1 MNKLTLAEAAKII
14 HETLSHYK
22 KENNNPIIINWDQA
36 SPEKKQSTI
45 DGIKYHLLNPTASAK
60 DSHDSWMNQKIANG
74 WVYGETKDPIKKTHP
89 KLVPY
94 DKLDDNTK
102 SLDHIFSGLVNS
114 LRDHIDP
121 ITSDNQDTDT
131 ENSESQETEI
141 TIFGIIEDLSELN
154 NLKDCDK
161 EDHIQL
167 EAKFNTNGKCRVRKT
182 TKGNEV
188 NYIFT
193 IKTKTIANG
202 SLSTNIEYSIPVD
215 EAFFDG
221 FFKIADIKLVKT
233 RYNIV
238 SENSNLAIKKKE
250 LDTSV
255 IVEEASLPEILFEL
269 DVFTNSDG
277 SLNKLCKIDIELD
290 ALFDY
295 LEEKYPNLKKTDI
308 KVSLAEL
315 PVTVTNSFIAS
326 QATDEQKKML
336 NSLFKGIFNHN
347 VVVTK

>member
-1 MNKLTLAEAAKII
+1 MEKLKLEEAAKII

-22 KENNNPIIINWDQA
+22 KENNNPVIINWDQA

-45 DGIKYHLLNPTASAK
+45 DGIKYHLLNPTASGK

-74 WVYGETKDPIKKTHP
+74 WSYGETKDPIKKSHP
-89 KLVPY
+89 NLVPY
-94 DKLDDNTK
+94 DRLDDHTK

-114 LRDHIDP
+114 LKDHIDP
-121 ITSDNQDTDT
+121 ITPDNKNIDT

-141 TIFGIIEDLSELN
+141 TIFGVIEDLSELN

-167 EAKFNTNGKCRVRKT
+167 EAKFNSNGKCRVRKT

-188 NYIFT
+188 SYVFT
-193 IKTKTIANG
+193 IKTKTIDKG

-221 FFKIADIKLVKT
+221 FSKVADIKLVKT

-238 SENSNLAIKKKE
+238 SENSNLAIKKKK

-277 SLNKLCKIDIELD
+277 SLNKVCKVEIELD

-295 LEEKYPNLKKTDI
+295 LEEKYPNLKKTDV

-315 PVTVTNSFIAS
+315 PINITNSFIVS